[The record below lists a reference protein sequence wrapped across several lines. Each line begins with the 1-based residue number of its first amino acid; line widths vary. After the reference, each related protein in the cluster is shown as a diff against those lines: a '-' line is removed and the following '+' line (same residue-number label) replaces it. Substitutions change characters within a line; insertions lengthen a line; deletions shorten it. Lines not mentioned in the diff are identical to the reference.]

1 MKPGINGLLH
11 WLVRAYQVLLGP
23 LLGPRCRFYP
33 SCSSYALQALDTHT
47 TPRALA
53 RSARGRA
60 VNTRSTGGSDCCR
73 NASRIVRLM
82 RLRCTADAA
91 ALREIARP
99 KRAVPVSPWR
109 QAAVSHWHR
118 MRRPPLNTRLNS
130 GGFRNL
136 RRGGN
141 AAGAISS

>member
-53 RSARGRA
+53 LILNRLRRCHPLNPGGHDPVRPARGHRTDHA
-60 VNTRSTGGSDCCR
+60 CGDH
-73 NASRIVRLM
+73 AH
-82 RLRCTADAA
+82 AD
-91 ALREIARP
+91 
-99 KRAVPVSPWR
+99 
-109 QAAVSHWHR
+109 
-118 MRRPPLNTRLNS
+118 
-130 GGFRNL
+130 
-136 RRGGN
+136 
-141 AAGAISS
+141 